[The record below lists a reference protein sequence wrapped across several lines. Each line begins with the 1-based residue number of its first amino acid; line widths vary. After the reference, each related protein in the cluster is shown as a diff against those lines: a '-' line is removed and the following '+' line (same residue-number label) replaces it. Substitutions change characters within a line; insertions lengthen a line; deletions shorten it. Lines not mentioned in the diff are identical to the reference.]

1 MEKEVIAEQGAAK
14 PKQGAWAKFMHA
26 YGSYK
31 GKKVVNCV
39 YSIGASVVIIGALFK
54 IMHFPGAGPVLMA
67 GMITEAFLFLIGC
80 LEDPHPEF
88 HWGNVFPQLLEYG
101 TEPELLKE
109 MQSRPHPTLLGAG
122 VAGGA
127 TPTMQ
132 SGAQGGNGKGAN
144 VPALSEQDM
153 NALRDGIGNLAKTAV
168 QLGELGKV
176 ATSTNK
182 LGEKLDAAGEAAE
195 QFVVAGKTISEKS
208 ETLGAAYAQVAA
220 DMQKVATGTK
230 AYETNVNAIAG
241 QLSSLNAVYELQLKT
256 IQAQVDAYKA
266 QTEKVAA
273 TNTQIE
279 TLTANVKKMSDAA
292 TEALKSHEA
301 YEAGAKK
308 LASQVADLNK
318 VYGNMLNA
326 LA

>member
-14 PKQGAWAKFMHA
+14 PKKQGLWARFKYA

-31 GKKVVNCV
+31 AQKIVNCI
-39 YSIGASVVIIGALFK
+39 YSLGASVVIIGALFK
-54 IMHFPGAGPVLMA
+54 IMHFPGAGPMLMI
-67 GMITEAFLFLIGC
+67 GMGVEAFLFAIGC
-80 LEDPHPEF
+80 LDDPHPVF
-88 HWGNVFPQLLEYG
+88 HWASVFPQLLEYG
-101 TEPELLKE
+101 TKHEVLAE
-109 MQSRPHPTLLGAG
+109 MEKRPKPTLLGAG
-122 VAGGA
+122 VEDGAVSAKSGAHGGA
-127 TPTMQ
+127 
-132 SGAQGGNGKGAN
+132 KGAN
-144 VPALSEQDM
+144 VPALSEKDM
-153 NALRDGIGNLAKTAV
+153 DALRDGIGNLAKTAV
-168 QLGELGKV
+168 QLSELGKV

-195 QFVVAGKTISEKS
+195 QFAIAGKTISEKS
-208 ETLGAAYAQVAA
+208 EALGATYTQVAT

-230 AYETNVNAIAG
+230 AYEANVNAIAG

-256 IQAQVDAYKA
+256 IQAQVEAYKA
-266 QTEKVAA
+266 QTEKISASG
-273 TNTQIE
+273 TQIE
-279 TLTANVKKMSDAA
+279 TLTANVKKMSDVA

-308 LASQVADLNK
+308 LASQVADLNN

>member
-14 PKQGAWAKFMHA
+14 PKKQGLWARFKYA

-31 GKKVVNCV
+31 AQKIVNCI
-39 YSIGASVVIIGALFK
+39 YSLGASVVIIGALFK
-54 IMHFPGAGPVLMA
+54 IMHFPGAGPMLMI
-67 GMITEAFLFLIGC
+67 GMGVEAFLFAIGC
-80 LEDPHPEF
+80 LDDPHPVF
-88 HWGNVFPQLLEYG
+88 HWANVFPQLLEYG
-101 TEPELLKE
+101 TKPEVLAE
-109 MQSRPHPTLLGAG
+109 MEKRPKPTLLGAG
-122 VAGGA
+122 VEDGAVSATSGAHGGA
-127 TPTMQ
+127 
-132 SGAQGGNGKGAN
+132 KGAN
-144 VPALSEQDM
+144 VPALSEKDM
-153 NALRDGIGNLAKTAV
+153 DALRDGIGNLAKTAV
-168 QLGELGKV
+168 QLSELGKV

-195 QFVVAGKTISEKS
+195 QFAIAGKTISEKS
-208 ETLGAAYAQVAA
+208 EALGATYTQVAT

-230 AYETNVNAIAG
+230 AYEANVNAIAG

-256 IQAQVDAYKA
+256 IQAQVEVYKA
-266 QTEKVAA
+266 QTEKISASG
-273 TNTQIE
+273 TQIE
-279 TLTANVKKMSDAA
+279 TLTANVKKMSDVA

-308 LASQVADLNK
+308 LASQVADLNN

>member
-122 VAGGA
+122 VAGGDV
-127 TPTMQ
+127 P
-132 SGAQGGNGKGAN
+132 AQGNKGAN

-195 QFVVAGKTISEKS
+195 QFVIAGKTISEKS
-208 ETLGAAYAQVAA
+208 EALGATYTQVAA
-220 DMQKVATGTK
+220 DMQKVAAGTK
-230 AYETNVNAIAG
+230 TYEANVNAIAG

-266 QTEKVAA
+266 QTEKVSA

-279 TLTANVKKMSDAA
+279 TLTANVKKMSDVA

>member
-1 MEKEVIAEQGAAK
+1 MEKEVIAEQGTAK
-14 PKQGAWAKFMHA
+14 PKKQGLWARFKYA

-31 GKKVVNCV
+31 AQKIVNCI
-39 YSIGASVVIIGALFK
+39 YSLGASVVIIGALFK
-54 IMHFPGAGPVLMA
+54 IMHFPGAGPMLMI
-67 GMITEAFLFLIGC
+67 GMGVEAFLFAIGC
-80 LEDPHPEF
+80 LDDPHPVF
-88 HWGNVFPQLLEYG
+88 HWANVFPQLLEYG
-101 TEPELLKE
+101 TKPEVLAE
-109 MQSRPHPTLLGAG
+109 MEKRPKPTLLGAG
-122 VAGGA
+122 VEGGA
-127 TPTMQ
+127 VSAT
-132 SGAQGGNGKGAN
+132 SGAQGAGAKGAN
-144 VPALSEQDM
+144 VPALSEKDM
-153 NALRDGIGNLAKTAV
+153 DALRDGIGNLAKTAV
-168 QLGELGKV
+168 QLSELGKV

-208 ETLGAAYAQVAA
+208 EALGATYAQVAA

-230 AYETNVNAIAG
+230 AYEANVNAIAG

-256 IQAQVDAYKA
+256 IQAQVEAYKA
-266 QTEKVAA
+266 QTEKVSA

-279 TLTANVKKMSDAA
+279 TLTANVKKMSDVA

>member
-14 PKQGAWAKFMHA
+14 PKKQGLWARFKYA

-31 GKKVVNCV
+31 AQKIVNCI
-39 YSIGASVVIIGALFK
+39 YSLGASVVIIGALFK
-54 IMHFPGAGPVLMA
+54 IMHFPGAGPMLMI
-67 GMITEAFLFLIGC
+67 GMGVEAFLFAIGC
-80 LEDPHPEF
+80 LDDPHPVF
-88 HWGNVFPQLLEYG
+88 HWANVFPQLLEYG
-101 TEPELLKE
+101 TKPEVLAE
-109 MQSRPHPTLLGAG
+109 MEKRPKPTLLGAG
-122 VAGGA
+122 VEDGAVSATSGAHGGA
-127 TPTMQ
+127 
-132 SGAQGGNGKGAN
+132 KGAN
-144 VPALSEQDM
+144 VPALSDKDM
-153 NALRDGIGNLAKTAV
+153 DALRDGIGNLAKTAV
-168 QLGELGKV
+168 QLSELGKV

-195 QFVVAGKTISEKS
+195 QFVIAGKTISEKS
-208 ETLGAAYAQVAA
+208 EALGATYTQVAT

-230 AYETNVNAIAG
+230 AYEANVNAIAG

-256 IQAQVDAYKA
+256 IQAQVEAYKA
-266 QTEKVAA
+266 QTEKISASG
-273 TNTQIE
+273 TQIE
-279 TLTANVKKMSDAA
+279 TLTANVKKMSDVA

-308 LASQVADLNK
+308 LASQVADLNN

>member
-1 MEKEVIAEQGAAK
+1 MAKEVIAEQGAAK
-14 PKQGAWAKFMHA
+14 PKQGMWAKFMHA

-31 GKKVVNCV
+31 GKKVVNCI

-101 TEPELLKE
+101 TEPELLAE
-109 MQSRPHPTLLGAG
+109 MQRRPKPTLLGAG
-122 VAGGA
+122 TVGGEA
-127 TPTMQ
+127 V
-132 SGAQGGNGKGAN
+132 SAQGGNHGASA
-144 VPALSEQDM
+144 PALTDKEMES
-153 NALRDGIGNLAKTAV
+153 LRNGINDLAKTAV
-168 QLGELGKV
+168 QLSELGKV
-176 ATSTNK
+176 ATATSNLSDK
-182 LGEKLDAAGEAAE
+182 LNAAGAAAE
-195 QFVVAGKTISEKS
+195 QFATAGKSVAEHSEA
-208 ETLGAAYAQVAA
+208 LGATYAQVTA
-220 DMQKVATGTK
+220 DMQKVADGTK
-230 AYETNVNAIAG
+230 KYEANVASMAG
-241 QLSSLNAVYELQLKT
+241 QLAGLNAVYELQLKAV
-256 IQAQVDAYKA
+256 QAQVDAYNA
-266 QTEKVAA
+266 QAEKVNAVNA
-273 TNTQIE
+273 QVD
-279 TLTANVKKMSDAA
+279 TLTTNVKKMTDVA
-292 TEALKSHEA
+292 TEALKSQEA

>member
-122 VAGGA
+122 VAGGE
-127 TPTMQ
+127 TPNMQ
-132 SGAQGGNGKGAN
+132 GGAQGGAKGAN
-144 VPALSEQDM
+144 VPALSEKDM
-153 NALRDGIGNLAKTAV
+153 DALRDGIGNLAKTAV
-168 QLGELGKV
+168 QLSELGKV
-176 ATSTNK
+176 AASTNK

-195 QFVVAGKTISEKS
+195 QFAVAGKTISEKS
-208 ETLGAAYAQVAA
+208 EALGAAYTQVAA

-230 AYETNVNAIAG
+230 AYETNVDAIAG

-273 TNTQIE
+273 TNAQIE